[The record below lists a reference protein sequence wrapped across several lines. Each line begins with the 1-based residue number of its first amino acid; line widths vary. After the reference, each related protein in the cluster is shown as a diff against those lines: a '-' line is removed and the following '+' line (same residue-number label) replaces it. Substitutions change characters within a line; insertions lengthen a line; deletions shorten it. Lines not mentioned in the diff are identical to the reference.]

1 MPALVNHSGAW
12 MVVKRGAHV
21 HVPLRSGL
29 CSEVVSDSSVDFDE
43 SSPDEFDS
51 ANPYEDPVSMLDMR
65 EHTVREKWIDI
76 EKAKIIREK
85 LYWCYCIEGVNHLQK
100 YCHLFH

>member
-1 MPALVNHSGAW
+1 MLGAGYLSFYSFLESVNYQGFF
-12 MVVKRGAHV
+12 
-21 HVPLRSGL
+21 
-29 CSEVVSDSSVDFDE
+29 DFDE

-51 ANPYEDPVSMLDMR
+51 ANPYKDPVSMLDTR

-100 YCHLFH
+100 YYHLVH

>member
-1 MPALVNHSGAW
+1 MASRGKASRSERDCLPACITYTEFQGTDYA
-12 MVVKRGAHV
+12 
-21 HVPLRSGL
+21 
-29 CSEVVSDSSVDFDE
+29 DSSVDFDE

-100 YCHLFH
+100 YCHLVH

>member
-1 MPALVNHSGAW
+1 MLYTLICFVSWLIVHGATI
-12 MVVKRGAHV
+12 R
-21 HVPLRSGL
+21 
-29 CSEVVSDSSVDFDE
+29 DSSVDFDE